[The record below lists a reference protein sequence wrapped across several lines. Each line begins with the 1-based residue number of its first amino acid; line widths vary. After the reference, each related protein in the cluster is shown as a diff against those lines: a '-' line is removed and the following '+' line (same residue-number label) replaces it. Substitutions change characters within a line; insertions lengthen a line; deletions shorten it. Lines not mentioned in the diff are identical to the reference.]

1 MTTMRE
7 AFARV
12 TSQLLN
18 TDPRIAVVLA
28 DISSDRFG
36 LAARRHPDRVINVGI
51 RESLLV
57 SVAGG
62 LALSG
67 MRPIAHTYAPFLVE
81 RPFEQVKLDLV
92 HQGVGAVLV
101 SVGASYDSSG
111 SGRTHHAPEDV
122 ALLDTLPDWTVHLP
136 GHPDEVEPLLRAAA
150 ATNGAVYIRLEET
163 SNQTAYPDSEH
174 LVVVRRGT
182 GPTIVAVGPMLSRVL
197 DATAGLDVSV
207 LYTSTVRPFD
217 GATLRAIAATPEVI
231 LVEPTLAGTSVR
243 AASEALRDRPTR
255 ILGLGVERREL
266 RRYGEPWE
274 HARAH
279 GLDAAGIRA
288 SIDSFLAR

>member
-1 MTTMRE
+1 MNTMRE
-7 AFARV
+7 AFVRTA
-12 TSQLLN
+12 SQLLDS
-18 TDPRIAVVLA
+18 DPRVAVVLA
-28 DISSDRFG
+28 DISTDRFA
-36 LAARRHPDRVINVGI
+36 LAARHHPDRVINVGI
-51 RESLLV
+51 REPLLV
-57 SVAGG
+57 SVAAG

-67 MRPIAHTYAPFLVE
+67 MRPIAHTYATFLVE

-101 SVGASYDSSG
+101 SVGASYDSAD

-122 ALLDTLPDWTVHLP
+122 ALLDTLPGWSIHVP
-136 GHPDEVEPLLRAAA
+136 GHPDEVDPLLRAAVA
-150 ATNGAVYIRLEET
+150 ANGAVYLRLEET
-163 SNQTAYPDSEH
+163 SNDAAYPTSDH
-174 LVVVRRGT
+174 FVLVRRGA

-197 DATAGLDVSV
+197 DATRDLDVSV
-207 LYTSTVRPFD
+207 LYASTIRPFD
-217 GATLRAIAATPEVI
+217 AATLRGIAATSEVI

-243 AASEALRDRPTR
+243 AASEALSDRPAR

-279 GLDAAGIRA
+279 GLDVAGIRA
-288 SIDSFLAR
+288 SIDAFLAP

>member
-1 MTTMRE
+1 MTGMRE
-7 AFARV
+7 TFARV
-12 TSQLLN
+12 ASRLVDS
-18 TDPRIAVVLA
+18 DPRVAVVLA
-28 DISSDRFG
+28 DISTDRFAG
-36 LAARRHPDRVINVGI
+36 AARRHPDRVINVGI

-62 LALSG
+62 LALTG
-67 MRPIAHTYAPFLVE
+67 LRPIAHTYAPFLVE

-101 SVGASYDSSG
+101 SIGASYDSSG

-122 ALLDTLPDWTVHLP
+122 ALLESLPGWTIHVP
-136 GHPDEVEPLLRAAA
+136 GHPDEVDALLRSAA
-150 ATNGAVYIRLEET
+150 ATDGAVYLRLEEA
-163 SNQTAYPDSEH
+163 SNPEAYPVGEH
-174 LVVVRRGT
+174 LFVVRRGS

-197 DATAGLDVSV
+197 EATRDLDVSV
-207 LYTSTVRPFD
+207 LYASTIRPFD
-217 GATLRAIAATPEVI
+217 GATLRAIASTPEVV

-243 AASEALRDRPTR
+243 VTSEVLRDRPTR

-266 RRYGEPWE
+266 RRYGDPWE

-288 SIDSFLAR
+288 SIDAFVAA

>member
-12 TSQLLN
+12 TSQLLDS
-18 TDPRIAVVLA
+18 DPRVTVVLA
-28 DISSDRFG
+28 DISADRFA

-150 ATNGAVYIRLEET
+150 AANGAVYIRLEET

-197 DATAGLDVSV
+197 DATVDLDASV

>member
-12 TSQLLN
+12 TNELL
-18 TDPRIAVVLA
+18 DSEPRVAVVLA
-28 DISSDRFG
+28 DISTDRFAR
-36 LAARRHPDRVINVGI
+36 AARRHPDRVINVGI

-122 ALLDTLPDWTVHLP
+122 ALLDTLPDWTIHVP
-136 GHPDEVEPLLRAAA
+136 GHPDEAKALLRAAVA
-150 ATNGAVYIRLEET
+150 ADGAVYLRLEET
-163 SNQTAYPDSEH
+163 SNQTAYPDSQH

-197 DATAGLDVSV
+197 DATQDLDASV
-207 LYTSTVRPFD
+207 LYTSTIRPFD

-243 AASEALRDRPTR
+243 VASEALRDRPMR

-279 GLDAAGIRA
+279 GLDAAGIRT
-288 SIDSFLAR
+288 SIDAFLAS

>member
-1 MTTMRE
+1 MKTMRE
-7 AFARV
+7 AFVRV
-12 TSQLLN
+12 ASQLLDS
-18 TDPRIAVVLA
+18 DPRVAVVLA
-28 DISSDRFG
+28 DISTDRFAS
-36 LAARRHPDRVINVGI
+36 AARRHPDRVINVGI
-51 RESLLV
+51 REPLLV

-122 ALLDTLPDWTVHLP
+122 ALLDTLPDWTIHIP
-136 GHPDEVEPLLRAAA
+136 GHPDEVDTLLR
-150 ATNGAVYIRLEET
+150 GAVAAGGALYIRLEET
-163 SNQTAYPDSEH
+163 SNRTAYPASEH

-197 DATAGLDVSV
+197 DATQDLDASV
-207 LYTSTVRPFD
+207 LYASTIRPFD

-243 AASEALRDRPTR
+243 VASEALRDRPMR

-288 SIDSFLAR
+288 SIDVFLAR

>member
-12 TSQLLN
+12 TSQLLDS
-18 TDPRIAVVLA
+18 DPRVAVVLA
-28 DISSDRFG
+28 DISTDRFAR
-36 LAARRHPDRVINVGI
+36 AARRHPDRVINVGI

-67 MRPIAHTYAPFLVE
+67 MRPIAHTYATFLVE

-101 SVGASYDSSG
+101 SVGASYDSAG

-122 ALLDTLPDWTVHLP
+122 ALLDSLPDWTIHVP
-136 GHPDEVEPLLRAAA
+136 GHPDEVEPMLRASVAA
-150 ATNGAVYIRLEET
+150 DGAVYIRLEET
-163 SNQTAYPDSEH
+163 SNQTAYPDTGR
-174 LVVVRRGT
+174 LVVVRRGA

-197 DATAGLDVSV
+197 DATVDIDVSV
-207 LYTSTVRPFD
+207 LYTSTIRPFD

-243 AASEALRDRPTR
+243 VASEALRNRPTR

-288 SIDSFLAR
+288 SIDAFLAA